1 MAMTAW
7 SDRLEVNSDKQNFR
21 IGDAFLSCMSW
32 VSFDSR
38 YRDVLLGAAL
48 GVSLV
53 VTSAS
58 LATYVHRTRRPSL
71 RKKAGP
77 EFSARPIELRSDEI
91 VDGVAGLVGEPRHSD
106 VQTAYSVRPAGNT
119 PLIRINSLSNAL
131 GVEILVR

>member
-1 MAMTAW
+1 
-7 SDRLEVNSDKQNFR
+7 
-21 IGDAFLSCMSW
+21 MSW
-32 VSFDSR
+32 VSLDSKH
-38 YRDVLLGAAL
+38 RDILLGAVL

-53 VTSAS
+53 ITSAS
-58 LATYVHRTRRPSL
+58 LAAYLNCTPRPSH

-91 VDGVAGLVGEPRHSD
+91 VDGVAGLIGEPRYSN
-106 VQTAYSVRPAGNT
+106 VRTAYSVHPAGNT